1 MTGGFPIDLILFGM
15 VAAFLV
21 LRLRSILGRRTGY
34 ERPPAPVEPTG
45 AGEAGEEAARTIDTH
60 GEEMELP
67 QLAGPGPKRS
77 LPDPASPRGEV
88 LARIRQIDPDFDP
101 MGFLTGAEGAF
112 AMIVDAFAR
121 GDRDT
126 LRALLAPEVFAD
138 FEAAITAREQAGERQ
153 RTDLVALRESAI
165 LEADLR
171 GTVATIGARF
181 VSDQINMTYG
191 PDGSVVAGGEAVTET
206 VDVWSFAR
214 DLTLA
219 DPTWLLV
226 GTRSE

>member
-1 MTGGFPIDLILFGM
+1 MSGGFPIDLILFGM

-34 ERPPAPVEPTG
+34 ERPPTPVEPTG
-45 AGEAGEEAARTIDTH
+45 AGEEAARTIDTRA
-60 GEEMELP
+60 EEVGPP
-67 QLAGPGPKRS
+67 QIGGPGPKRS
-77 LPDPASPRGEV
+77 LPDPASAAGQT

-101 MGFLTGAEGAF
+101 TGFLVGAEGAF

-126 LRALLAPEVFAD
+126 LRTLLSPDVFGD
-138 FEAAITAREQAGERQ
+138 FDAAITAREQAGERQ

-171 GTVATIGARF
+171 GTVATIGVRF

-214 DLTLA
+214 DLNSA

>member
-1 MTGGFPIDLILFGM
+1 MSGGFPIDLILFGM

-21 LRLRSILGRRTGY
+21 LRLRGILGRRTGY
-34 ERPPAPVEPTG
+34 ERPPTPVEPTG
-45 AGEAGEEAARTIDTH
+45 AGEEAARTIDTRA
-60 GEEMELP
+60 EEVGLP
-67 QLAGPGPKRS
+67 QIGGPGPKRS
-77 LPDPASPRGEV
+77 LPDPASTPGQT
-88 LARIRQIDPDFDP
+88 LARIRQIDPEFDP
-101 MGFLTGAEGAF
+101 AGFLVGAEGAF

-126 LRALLAPEVFAD
+126 LRTLLSPEVFAD

-171 GTVATIGARF
+171 GTVATIGVRF

-214 DLTLA
+214 DLNSA

>member
-1 MTGGFPIDLILFGM
+1 MSGGFPIDLILFGM

-34 ERPPAPVEPTG
+34 ERPPTPVEPTG
-45 AGEAGEEAARTIDTH
+45 AGEEAARTIDTRA
-60 GEEMELP
+60 EEVGLP
-67 QLAGPGPKRS
+67 QIGGPVPKRS
-77 LPDPASPRGEV
+77 LPDPASTAGQA
-88 LARIRQIDPDFDP
+88 LARIRQVDPEFDP
-101 MGFLTGAEGAF
+101 TGFLAGAEGAF

-121 GDRDT
+121 ADRDT
-126 LRALLAPEVFAD
+126 LRTLLSPEVFVD
-138 FEAAITAREQAGERQ
+138 FEAAITAREQSGERQ

-214 DLTLA
+214 DLNSA